1 MTTPHEPRS
10 SIADLLRPELTP
22 AIRFATEAC
31 ATAMAQYGKVQ
42 DTIADTKA
50 QLDAVLERQMAAA
63 NRMGE
68 DNARLLVFGKGG
80 AKQAG
85 GADEL
90 DGLRAEAEK
99 LRATL
104 AALERLKAEQ
114 EDAVIRAG
122 REFEEARREFW
133 QENVDQIDAT
143 LAEAAGEVQRLLVLA
158 VVLDRFSGAG
168 AMRYRYG
175 EANLE
180 SLGSLKVA
188 LIGPGR
194 NPTGVRGREVWDD
207 HPLAKAWHEA
217 CDGALQQARPCISLA
232 DHLNDTRREERQ
244 RRADT
249 AEREAARS
257 HVRII
262 AC

>member
-31 ATAMAQYGKVQ
+31 TTAMAQYGKVR

-50 QLDAVLERQMAAA
+50 QLDEVLERQLAAA

-85 GADEL
+85 VTEEL
-90 DGLRAEAEK
+90 EGLRAKAEK

-104 AALERLKAEQ
+104 TALERLKAEQ
-114 EDAVIRAG
+114 EEAVIHAG
-122 REFEEARREFW
+122 RDFEAARQEFW
-133 QENVDQIDAT
+133 QRNVGQLDAT
-143 LAEAAGEVQRLLVLA
+143 LAEAADEVQRLLVLA
-158 VVLDRFSGAG
+158 VVLDRFSGANV
-168 AMRYRYG
+168 MRYRYD
-175 EANLE
+175 EANLD
-180 SLGSLKVA
+180 SLGTPKVA

-194 NPTGVRGREVWDD
+194 DSVTARDREVWDA

-217 CDGALQQARPCISLA
+217 CAEALEAAQPCVSLGN
-232 DHLNDTRREERQ
+232 HLDDTRREERQ
-244 RRADT
+244 RRMEA
-249 AEREAARS
+249 AEREVNRKR
-257 HVRII
+257 VRTI